1 MSAYKKGNNTA
12 QKRHQ
17 CGENQTCFSIICFVI
32 VNLNGKII
40 CKILPFFIRD
50 ADIDF
55 LRAVFAAVFI
65 LSIYRILQRINVV
78 NSAFIDK

>member
-1 MSAYKKGNNTA
+1 MSAYKK
-12 QKRHQ
+12 
-17 CGENQTCFSIICFVI
+17 VI
-32 VNLNGKII
+32 TPPKSAISAERIRLVSYNLLCYCKLEWKII